1 MMTRRPITG
10 LTTLCLALLLLSG
23 CSSPRVTFYTLDAS
37 ATAEATAP
45 SPPVDP
51 VAIGPVTLPDRL
63 DRPQLVVRTS
73 ANRGDI
79 LETHRWAE
87 SLKSEI
93 PRIIAANLDIL
104 LKPTRVSVYPQNSGL
119 DAVYRILVDIQRFEM
134 TAGEGVALD
143 ALWSV
148 RRSDGGTVTSGRSV
162 VSEPAGAAGYDALVA
177 AQSRALAV
185 VSRDLAHALRGL
197 PTVPR

>member
-1 MMTRRPITG
+1 MMTRRSITV

-23 CSSPRVTFYTLDAS
+23 CSSPRVTFYTLNAR

-45 SPPVDP
+45 SPPIDP

-63 DRPQLVVRTS
+63 DRPQLVIRTS
-73 ANRGDI
+73 ANRVEI

-93 PRIIAANLDIL
+93 PRIIAADLDLL
-104 LKPTRVSVYPQNSGL
+104 LKPTRVSVYPQNAGQ
-119 DAVYRILVDIQRFEM
+119 DASYRILVDIQRFEM

-148 RRSDGGTVTSGRSV
+148 RRSDGGAATSGRSV
-162 VSEPAGAAGYDALVA
+162 VSEPVGAAGYDALVA
-177 AQSRALAV
+177 AQSRALAS
-185 VSRDLAHALRGL
+185 VSRDLAHALRAQ

>member
-1 MMTRRPITG
+1 MMTRRSIPG

-23 CSSPRVTFYTLDAS
+23 CSSPRVTFYTLNAS

-45 SPPVDP
+45 SPPIDP

-63 DRPQLVVRTS
+63 DRPQLVIRTS
-73 ANRGDI
+73 ANRVEI

-93 PRIIAANLDIL
+93 PRIIAADLDLL
-104 LKPTRVSVYPQNSGL
+104 LKPTRVSVYPQNAGQ
-119 DAVYRILVDIQRFEM
+119 DASYRILVDIQRFEM
-134 TAGEGVALD
+134 TAGEGVTLA
-143 ALWSV
+143 ALWSI
-148 RRSDGGTVTSGRSV
+148 RRSDGGAVKTGRTE
-162 VSEPAGAAGYDALVA
+162 VSEPAGTTGYDALVS
-177 AQSRALAV
+177 AQSRALAE
-185 VSRDLAHALRGL
+185 VSRDLARELRAL

>member
-37 ATAEATAP
+37 ATPEATAP

-73 ANRGDI
+73 ANRVDI

-93 PRIIAANLDIL
+93 PRIIAADLDVL

-143 ALWSV
+143 VLWSV
-148 RRSDGGTVTSGRSV
+148 RRSDGGAVTSGRSA
-162 VSEPAGAAGYDALVA
+162 VSEPVRAAGYDALVA

-185 VSRDLAHALRGL
+185 VSRDLAHALRAL

>member
-1 MMTRRPITG
+1 MMTLRAIPI
-10 LTTLCLALLLLSG
+10 LTALCLALLLLSG
-23 CSSPRVTFYTLDAS
+23 CSSPRVTFYTLNAA
-37 ATAEATAP
+37 ATTEATAP
-45 SPPVDP
+45 SPSVDS

-73 ANRGDI
+73 ANRVDI

-93 PRIIAANLDIL
+93 PRIIAADLDLL
-104 LKPTRVSVYPQNSGL
+104 LKPARVSTYPQNAGL
-119 DAVYRILVDIQRFEM
+119 DASYRILIDIQRFEM

-148 RRSDGGTVTSGRSV
+148 RRSDGVAVTSGRSV

-177 AQSRALAV
+177 AQSRALAS
-185 VSRDLAHALRGL
+185 VSRDLAHALRAQ